1 MTTSPSSTGL
11 DGSKNLQVRK
21 ATIADIPFLA
31 QIEYESTLPPTN
43 WCFWDETLQDT
54 NTTSIRFIEALLK
67 TDASSWGGPTDFLIL
82 SAADQPVAAA
92 AGFTP
97 DSKDYRPFRFSHLDA
112 VAQELGWSKQTA
124 DQFCDRY
131 NQLWGSDPQPAHL
144 KPQAPWIIESVAVI
158 PAARGRGLGKSLI
171 QALLYEGRSRGYS
184 HAGIM
189 VINGNEA
196 ARRTYESVG
205 FRMYQAFGAEYFD
218 NQFSGITKF
227 RLRLDEAGDRR

>member
-1 MTTSPSSTGL
+1 MTTSPGSIVL
-11 DGSKNLQVRK
+11 DGSKNLQIRK

-43 WCFWDETLQDT
+43 QCFWDQALQDT
-54 NTTSIRFIEALLK
+54 NTTGIRFIEALLK
-67 TDASSWGGPTDFLIL
+67 TDASSWGGSTDFLIL
-82 SAADQPVAAA
+82 SVADQPVAAA

-97 DSKDYRPFRFSHLDA
+97 NSEDYRPFRFSQLSA
-112 VAQELGWSKQTA
+112 VAQELGWSKQMA

-131 NQLWGSDPQPAHL
+131 DQLWGSDPQPAYL
-144 KPQAPWIIESVAVI
+144 KPQAPWIIETVAVL
-158 PAARGRGLGKSLI
+158 PAARGRGLGKVLI
-171 QALLYEGRSRGYS
+171 KALLDEGRSRGYS

-205 FRMYQAFGAEYFD
+205 FKMYQAFGAAYFD
-218 NQFSGITKF
+218 DQFSGITKF
-227 RLRLDEAGDRR
+227 RLRLDEASDRR